1 MMRRNNLK
9 SGDICYVINRDVCD
23 GTVKNISSH
32 TAIIVEKL
40 DRYRYRCLHKNKLKV
55 FYYTVFE
62 KIKTEDIV

>member
-1 MMRRNNLK
+1 MGKLENFK
-9 SGDICYVINRDVCD
+9 PGDICYVINRDVCD
-23 GTVKNISSH
+23 GTVKSISGH

-62 KIKTEDIV
+62 KIKTEDII

>member
-9 SGDICYVINRDVCD
+9 SGDICYVINRDFCD
-23 GTVKNISSH
+23 GTAISISDH

-62 KIKTEDIV
+62 KIKTEDTI